1 MLSAWAQI
9 IIFVAAAL
17 VANIIIYLFN
27 YYKYNNPYYIKS
39 PLLPPGV
46 IIGII
51 WLVIFGFFG
60 YAHYLVY
67 KETEKWTVA
76 NIAIIVVA
84 VFCLFYLMI
93 VYYRPEYT
101 KFFNCLS
108 LIFAFTL
115 GILVFNES
123 ENAFWWII
131 PFIAWSAYVNLADSL
146 IIHRYESN
154 KKLELCSGEERS

>member
-1 MLSAWAQI
+1 MLSAWVQI
-9 IIFVAAAL
+9 IIFVAVAL

-39 PLLPPGV
+39 PLLPPGF

-146 IIHRYESN
+146 IVHRYKAN
-154 KKLELCSGEERS
+154 KKLELCPAEERS